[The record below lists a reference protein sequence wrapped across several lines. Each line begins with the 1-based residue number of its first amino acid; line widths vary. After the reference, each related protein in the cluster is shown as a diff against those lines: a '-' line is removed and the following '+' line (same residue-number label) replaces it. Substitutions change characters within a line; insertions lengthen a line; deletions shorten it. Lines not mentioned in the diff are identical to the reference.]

1 MSGWGSP
8 EQEAERARL
17 QQEQLRRQEDAN
29 RQRLAD
35 IEAKR
40 RAEEARQKEQR
51 EKTTAMMEGAAGK
64 RSHRS
69 FTHSGDYMLGA
80 ALCGRDPVTGKSN
93 YEATAQSGRSSSG
106 AAGVVPA
113 RVPVKRRLEQIW
125 DTSVFI
131 VIGLLIYGF
140 ANSVGIVDY
149 VKAQLSFQMSP
160 ASSPSETRTSSHFGG
175 VPLCHYITAD
185 RLNIRTG
192 PGVNYSSLGTQ
203 PGGGCIAV
211 LAQVN
216 AEWSQVMVPTASG
229 PQAHFAASA
238 FLAPLTSTDLC
249 R

>member
-40 RAEEARQKEQR
+40 RAEEARQREQR

-69 FTHSGDYMLGA
+69 FTHSEDYMLGA
-80 ALCGRDPVTGKSN
+80 ALGGRDPVTGKSR
-93 YEATAQSGRSSSG
+93 YAGAAQSGGVSSKVG
-106 AAGVVPA
+106 GNVPSQ
-113 RVPVKRRLEQIW
+113 VHIKRRLEQIW
-125 DTSVFI
+125 DTSIFI
-131 VIGLLIYGF
+131 VIALLIYGV

-175 VPLCHYITAD
+175 VPLSHYITAD

-203 PGGGCIAV
+203 PGGGCIAA

-238 FLAPLTSTDLC
+238 FLAPLTSTDMC

>member
-8 EQEAERARL
+8 EQEAARAR
-17 QQEQLRRQEDAN
+17 QPQEMIQRREEEN
-29 RQRLAD
+29 RRRLAD
-35 IEAKR
+35 LEAKR
-40 RAEEARQKEQR
+40 RAEEARQREQR

-80 ALCGRDPVTGKSN
+80 ALGGRDPATGKSR
-93 YEATAQSGRSSSG
+93 YEASAQSGRSSSG

-140 ANSVGIVDY
+140 ANTVGIVDY
-149 VKAQLSFQMSP
+149 VKAQLNFQMSP

-175 VPLCHYITAD
+175 VPLSHYITAD

-192 PGVNYSSLGTQ
+192 PGVNYPSLGTQ
-203 PGGGCIAV
+203 PGGGCVAV

-229 PQAHFAASA
+229 PQAHYAASA